1 MRFGYLKP
9 ATMEGSMTFH
19 RKWMTAAI
27 VFGSIAIAIGSAMA
41 QKRHAPGVS
50 DYEIKIGQT
59 MPYSGP
65 VSAGGAIGRTEIA
78 YIKMINDRGGID
90 GRKINLISLDDAYSP
105 PKTVE
110 QTRKLVEQDGVAFV
124 FGALGTAANLAVRK
138 YLNDHQVPQLFLL
151 SGSEQFN
158 DPEHFPWSI
167 SMIPTYLLDGQTHAK
182 YILAHNPNAKI
193 AILYQNDDYGK
204 AHVRG
209 LKDGLGERA
218 KDIIIRELSYE
229 VSDPT
234 IDSQM
239 VALKASGANTLYI
252 AAGPKFAAQAIR
264 KASELAW
271 RPLQFLTYTSQSIS
285 GVLQP
290 AGLDNAIGILSG
302 SFAKD
307 PTDPRWKDDPDMKE
321 YFDWVQKYNPNSN
334 GNDTFVAAGYQYAAA
349 LVLLLRQCGDD
360 LSRENIMRRA
370 TSLHDFTIPLLL
382 PGITLNTSP
391 ADYQPIK
398 QLRETR
404 FNGKFWESVEGD
416 TH

>member
-1 MRFGYLKP
+1 
-9 ATMEGSMTFH
+9 MEFRRTLMTV
-19 RKWMTAAI
+19 AV

-65 VSAGGAIGRTEIA
+65 VSAWGTIGRTELA
-78 YIKMINDRGGID
+78 YIKMINDRGGIN

-151 SGSEQFN
+151 SGSGQFN

-167 SMIPTYLLDGQTHAK
+167 GIIPTYLLDGQTHAQ
-182 YILAHNPNAKI
+182 YILAHRPNAKI

-204 AHVRG
+204 AHVKG

-218 KDIIIRELSYE
+218 KDLVVSELSYE

-234 IDSQM
+234 IESQM
-239 VALKASGANTLYI
+239 VTLKASGANTLYV

-264 KASELAW
+264 KASELSW

-285 GVLQP
+285 GVLEP
-290 AGLDNAIGILSG
+290 AGLENAIGILSG

-321 YFDWVQKYNPNSN
+321 YFEWVQKYNLNSN

-360 LSRENIMRRA
+360 LSRQNIMRRA

-391 ADYQPIK
+391 VDYQPIK
-398 QLRETR
+398 ELRETR
-404 FNGKFWESVEGD
+404 FNGNFWESVEGD

>member
-1 MRFGYLKP
+1 
-9 ATMEGSMTFH
+9 MEFRRTLMTVAF
-19 RKWMTAAI
+19 

-65 VSAGGAIGRTEIA
+65 VSAWGTIGRTELA
-78 YIKMINDRGGID
+78 YIKMINDRGGIN

-151 SGSEQFN
+151 SGSGQFN

-167 SMIPTYLLDGQTHAK
+167 GIIPTYLLDGQTHAQ
-182 YILAHNPNAKI
+182 YILAHRPNAKI

-204 AHVRG
+204 AHVKG

-218 KDIIIRELSYE
+218 KDLVVSELSYE

-234 IDSQM
+234 IESQM
-239 VALKASGANTLYI
+239 VTLKASGANTLYV

-264 KASELAW
+264 KASELSW

-285 GVLQP
+285 GVLEP
-290 AGLDNAIGILSG
+290 AGLENAIGILSG

-307 PTDPRWKDDPDMKE
+307 PTDPRWKDDPDTKE
-321 YFDWVQKYNPNSN
+321 YFEWVQKYNPNSN

-391 ADYQPIK
+391 VDYQPIK
-398 QLRETR
+398 ELRETR
-404 FNGKFWESVEGD
+404 FNGNFWESVEGD

>member
-1 MRFGYLKP
+1 
-9 ATMEGSMTFH
+9 MTFH
-19 RKWMTAAI
+19 RTWMTAAI
-27 VFGSIAIAIGSAMA
+27 IFCSVAIGTGSATA
-41 QKRHAPGVS
+41 QKKYAPGVS
-50 DYEIKIGQT
+50 DNDIKIGQT

-65 VSAGGAIGRTEIA
+65 VSTWGTVGRAELA
-78 YIKMINDRGGID
+78 YIKMINDQGGIN

-110 QTRKLVEQDGVAFV
+110 QTRKLVEQDGVALV

-138 YLNDHQVPQLFLL
+138 YLNDRQVPQLFLL

-167 SMIPTYLLDGQTHAK
+167 GIIPTYLLDGRTHAR

-218 KDIIIRELSYE
+218 KDLVVRELPYE

-234 IDSQM
+234 IESQM
-239 VALKASGANTLYI
+239 VTLKASGANTLYI
-252 AAGPKFAAQAIR
+252 VAGPKFAAQAIR
-264 KASELAW
+264 KARELAW
-271 RPLQFLTYTSQSIS
+271 RPMQFLTYTSQSIS
-285 GVLQP
+285 GVLEP
-290 AGLDNAIGILSG
+290 AGLENAIGILSG
-302 SFAKD
+302 SYAKD
-307 PTDPRWKDDPDMKE
+307 PTDPRWKDDPDMME
-321 YFDWVQKYNPNSN
+321 YFEWVQKYNPNAN
-334 GNDTFVAAGYQYAAA
+334 GNDFFVAAGYQYAAA

-370 TSLHDFTIPLLL
+370 TSLHDFPIPLLL

-391 ADYQPIK
+391 TDYQPIK

-404 FNGKFWESVEGD
+404 FNGKFWENAEED
-416 TH
+416 TN

>member
-1 MRFGYLKP
+1 
-9 ATMEGSMTFH
+9 
-19 RKWMTAAI
+19 
-27 VFGSIAIAIGSAMA
+27 
-41 QKRHAPGVS
+41 
-50 DYEIKIGQT
+50 

-65 VSAGGAIGRTEIA
+65 VSAWGTIGRTELA
-78 YIKMINDRGGID
+78 YIKMINDRGGIN

-151 SGSEQFN
+151 SGSGQFN

-167 SMIPTYLLDGQTHAK
+167 GIIPTYLLDGQTHAQ
-182 YILAHNPNAKI
+182 YILAHRPNAKI

-204 AHVRG
+204 AHVKG

-218 KDIIIRELSYE
+218 KDLVVSELSYE

-234 IDSQM
+234 IESQM
-239 VALKASGANTLYI
+239 VTLKASGANTLYV

-264 KASELAW
+264 KASELSW

-285 GVLQP
+285 GVLEP
-290 AGLDNAIGILSG
+290 AGLENAIGILSG

-307 PTDPRWKDDPDMKE
+307 PTDPRWKDDPDTKE
-321 YFDWVQKYNPNSN
+321 YFEWVQKYNPNSN

>member
-1 MRFGYLKP
+1 
-9 ATMEGSMTFH
+9 MEFRRTLMTVAF
-19 RKWMTAAI
+19 

-65 VSAGGAIGRTEIA
+65 VSAWGTIGRTELA
-78 YIKMINDRGGID
+78 YIKMINDRGGIN

-151 SGSEQFN
+151 SGSGQFN

-167 SMIPTYLLDGQTHAK
+167 GIIPTYLLDGQTHAQ
-182 YILAHNPNAKI
+182 YILAHRPNAKI

-204 AHVRG
+204 AHVKG

-218 KDIIIRELSYE
+218 KDLVVSELSYE

-234 IDSQM
+234 IESQM
-239 VALKASGANTLYI
+239 VTLKASGANTLYV

-264 KASELAW
+264 KASELSW

-285 GVLQP
+285 GVLEP
-290 AGLDNAIGILSG
+290 AGLENAIGILSG

-321 YFDWVQKYNPNSN
+321 YFEWVQKYNLNSN

-360 LSRENIMRRA
+360 LSRQNIMRRA

-391 ADYQPIK
+391 VDYQPIK
-398 QLRETR
+398 ELRETR

>member
-1 MRFGYLKP
+1 
-9 ATMEGSMTFH
+9 MEFRRTLMTVAF
-19 RKWMTAAI
+19 

-65 VSAGGAIGRTEIA
+65 VSAWGTIGRTELA
-78 YIKMINDRGGID
+78 YIKMINDRGGIN

-138 YLNDHQVPQLFLL
+138 YLNDRQVPQLFLL
-151 SGSEQFN
+151 SGSGQFN

-167 SMIPTYLLDGQTHAK
+167 GILPTYLLDGQTHAR
-182 YILAHNPNAKI
+182 YILAHRPNAKI

-204 AHVRG
+204 AHVKG

-218 KDIIIRELSYE
+218 KDLVVSELSYE

-234 IDSQM
+234 IESQM
-239 VALKASGANTLYI
+239 VTLKASGANTLYV

-264 KASELAW
+264 KASELSW

-285 GVLQP
+285 GVLEP
-290 AGLDNAIGILSG
+290 AGLENAIGILSG

-321 YFDWVQKYNPNSN
+321 YFEWVQKYNLNSN

-360 LSRENIMRRA
+360 LSRQNIMRRA

-391 ADYQPIK
+391 VDYQPIK
-398 QLRETR
+398 ELRETR
-404 FNGKFWESVEGD
+404 FNGNFWESVEGD

>member
-1 MRFGYLKP
+1 
-9 ATMEGSMTFH
+9 MEFRRTLMTVAF
-19 RKWMTAAI
+19 

-65 VSAGGAIGRTEIA
+65 VSAWGTIGRTELA
-78 YIKMINDRGGID
+78 YIKMINDRGGIN

-151 SGSEQFN
+151 SGSGQFN

-167 SMIPTYLLDGQTHAK
+167 GIIPTYLLDGQTHAQ
-182 YILAHNPNAKI
+182 YILAHRPNAKI

-204 AHVRG
+204 AHVKG

-218 KDIIIRELSYE
+218 KDLVVSELSYE

-234 IDSQM
+234 IESQM
-239 VALKASGANTLYI
+239 VTLKASGANTLYV

-264 KASELAW
+264 KASELSW

-285 GVLQP
+285 GVLEP
-290 AGLDNAIGILSG
+290 AGLENAIGILSG

-307 PTDPRWKDDPDMKE
+307 PTDPRWKDDPDTKE
-321 YFDWVQKYNPNSN
+321 YFEWVQKYNPNSN

>member
-1 MRFGYLKP
+1 
-9 ATMEGSMTFH
+9 MTFH
-19 RKWMTAAI
+19 GTWITAAI
-27 VFGSIAIAIGSAMA
+27 VFGSIAIATGSATA
-41 QKRHAPGVS
+41 QKRYAPGIS
-50 DYEIKIGQT
+50 DNEIKIGQT

-65 VSAGGAIGRTEIA
+65 VSAWGTIGRAELA
-78 YIKMINDRGGID
+78 YIRMINDRGGIN
-90 GRKINLISLDDAYSP
+90 GRKINLISLDDAYTP

-124 FGALGTAANLAVRK
+124 FGGLGTAANLAVRK
-138 YLNDHQVPQLFLL
+138 YLNDRQVPQLFLL

-167 SMIPTYLLDGQTHAK
+167 GIIPTYLLDGQTHAR
-182 YILAHNPNAKI
+182 YILTHNPNAKI

-218 KDIIIRELSYE
+218 KELVVRELSYE

-234 IDSQM
+234 IESQM

-264 KASELAW
+264 KVSELAW
-271 RPLQFLTYTSQSIS
+271 RPMQFLTYTSQSIS
-285 GVLQP
+285 GVLEP
-290 AGLDNAIGILSG
+290 AGLENAIGILSG
-302 SFAKD
+302 GFAKD

-321 YFDWVQKYNPNSN
+321 YFEWVQKYNPNSN
-334 GNDTFVAAGYQYAAA
+334 ERDTYVAAGYQYAAA
-349 LVLLLRQCGDD
+349 LVLLLRECGDD

-370 TSLHDFTIPLLL
+370 TSLHGFTIPLLL

-391 ADYQPIK
+391 TDYQPIK

-404 FNGKFWESVEGD
+404 FNGKYWEGLEGD

>member
-1 MRFGYLKP
+1 
-9 ATMEGSMTFH
+9 
-19 RKWMTAAI
+19 
-27 VFGSIAIAIGSAMA
+27 
-41 QKRHAPGVS
+41 
-50 DYEIKIGQT
+50 
-59 MPYSGP
+59 
-65 VSAGGAIGRTEIA
+65 
-78 YIKMINDRGGID
+78 MINDRGGIN

-151 SGSEQFN
+151 SGSGQFN

-167 SMIPTYLLDGQTHAK
+167 GIIPTYLLDGQTHAQ
-182 YILAHNPNAKI
+182 YILAHRPNAKI

-204 AHVRG
+204 AHVKG

-218 KDIIIRELSYE
+218 KDLVVSELSYE

-234 IDSQM
+234 IESQM
-239 VALKASGANTLYI
+239 VTLKASGANTLYV

-264 KASELAW
+264 KASELSW

-285 GVLQP
+285 GVLEP
-290 AGLDNAIGILSG
+290 AGLENAIGILSG

-321 YFDWVQKYNPNSN
+321 YFEWVQKYNLNSN

-360 LSRENIMRRA
+360 LSRQNIMRRA

-391 ADYQPIK
+391 VDYQPIK
-398 QLRETR
+398 ELRETR
-404 FNGKFWESVEGD
+404 FNGNFWESVEGD

>member
-1 MRFGYLKP
+1 
-9 ATMEGSMTFH
+9 MEFQRRLMT
-19 RKWMTAAI
+19 TAV
-27 VFGSIAIAIGSAMA
+27 VFSIAIAIGSATA
-41 QKRHAPGVS
+41 QKGQAPGVS
-50 DYEIKIGQT
+50 DNEIKIGQT

-65 VSAGGAIGRTEIA
+65 ASAWGAVGRAELA
-78 YIKMINDRGGID
+78 YIKMINDQGGIN

-110 QTRKLVEQDGVAFV
+110 QTRKLVEQEGVAFV
-124 FGALGTAANLAVRK
+124 FSGLGTAANLAVRK
-138 YLNDHQVPQLFLL
+138 YLNDRQVPQLFLL
-151 SGSEQFN
+151 SGSGQFN

-167 SMIPTYLLDGQTHAK
+167 GILPTYLVDGQTHAR
-182 YILAHNPNAKI
+182 YILAHRPNATI

-204 AHVRG
+204 AHVKG

-218 KDIIIRELSYE
+218 KDLVVSELSYE

-234 IDSQM
+234 IDSQI
-239 VALKASGANTLYI
+239 VSLKASGANTLYI

-264 KASELAW
+264 KANELAW
-271 RPLQFLTYTSQSIS
+271 RPLQFLTYTSQSIAA
-285 GVLQP
+285 VLEP
-290 AGLDNAIGILSG
+290 AGLENAIGIISASYG
-302 SFAKD
+302 KD

-334 GNDTFVAAGYQYAAA
+334 VSDTYVAAGYQYAAA

-360 LSRENIMRRA
+360 LSRENIMRRV
-370 TSLHDFTIPLLL
+370 TSLHDFAIPLLL

-398 QLRETR
+398 ELRETR
-404 FNGKFWESVEGD
+404 FNGKLWEDLEGN
-416 TH
+416 TR

>member
-1 MRFGYLKP
+1 MRFGDLDT
-9 ATMEGSMTFH
+9 AIMEGWMTFH

-27 VFGSIAIAIGSAMA
+27 VFGSIAIAIGSATA
-41 QKRHAPGVS
+41 QKGYAPGVS
-50 DYEIKIGQT
+50 DNEIKIGQT

-65 VSAGGAIGRTEIA
+65 ASAWGAVGRAELA
-78 YIKMINDRGGID
+78 YIKMINDQGGIN

-110 QTRKLVEQDGVAFV
+110 QTRKLVEQEGVAFV
-124 FGALGTAANLAVRK
+124 FGGLGTAANLAVRR
-138 YLNDHQVPQLFLL
+138 YLNDRQVPQLFLL
-151 SGSEQFN
+151 SGSGQFN

-167 SMIPTYLLDGQTHAK
+167 GILPTYLVDGQTHAR
-182 YILAHNPNAKI
+182 YILAHRPNAKI

-204 AHVRG
+204 AHVKG

-218 KDIIIRELSYE
+218 KDLVVSELSYE

-239 VALKASGANTLYI
+239 VSLKASGANTLYI

-264 KASELAW
+264 KANELIW
-271 RPLQFLTYTSQSIS
+271 KPLQFLTYTSQSIAA
-285 GVLQP
+285 VLEP
-290 AGLDNAIGILSG
+290 AGLENAIGIISASYG
-302 SFAKD
+302 KD

-321 YFDWVQKYNPNSN
+321 YFDWVQKYSPNSN
-334 GNDTFVAAGYQYAAA
+334 VSDTYVAAGYQYAAA

-360 LSRENIMRRA
+360 LSRENVMRRA
-370 TSLHDFTIPLLL
+370 TSLHDFAIPLLL

-398 QLRETR
+398 ELRETR
-404 FNGKFWESVEGD
+404 FNGKLWESLEAD

>member
-1 MRFGYLKP
+1 
-9 ATMEGSMTFH
+9 MEGLMTFH
-19 RKWMTAAI
+19 RSRIKAAI
-27 VFGSIAIAIGSAMA
+27 VFGSIAIATGSAMA
-41 QKRHAPGVS
+41 QKKDAPGVT
-50 DYEIKIGQT
+50 DNEITIGQT

-65 VSAGGAIGRTEIA
+65 VSAWGTIGRAELA
-78 YIKMINDRGGID
+78 YFKMINDQGGIN
-90 GRKINLISLDDAYSP
+90 GRRIKLISLDDGYSP

-110 QTRKLVEQDGVAFV
+110 QTRKLVEQDGAAFI

-138 YLNDHQVPQLFLL
+138 YLNDQQVPQLFLL

-167 SMIPTYLLDGQTHAK
+167 SMIPTYILDGQTHAK

-218 KDIIIRELSYE
+218 KDLIVRELTYE

-234 IDSQM
+234 IESQM
-239 VALKASGANTLYI
+239 VTLKASGANTLYI

-271 RPLQFLTYTSQSIS
+271 RPLRFLTYTSQSIS
-285 GVLQP
+285 GVLEP
-290 AGLDNAIGILSG
+290 AGLDNAVGILSG
-302 SFAKD
+302 SYSKD

-321 YFDWVQKYNPNSN
+321 YFDWVRKYNPNSD
-334 GNDTFVAAGYQYAAA
+334 GTDTFVAAGYQNAAA

-370 TSLHDFTIPLLL
+370 TSLHDFAIPLLL

-391 ADYQPIK
+391 TDYLPIK

-404 FNGKFWESVEGD
+404 FNGKFWESLEGD

>member
-1 MRFGYLKP
+1 
-9 ATMEGSMTFH
+9 MEFRRTLMTV
-19 RKWMTAAI
+19 AV

-65 VSAGGAIGRTEIA
+65 VSAWGTIGRTELA
-78 YIKMINDRGGID
+78 YIKMINDRGGIN

-151 SGSEQFN
+151 SGSGQFN

-167 SMIPTYLLDGQTHAK
+167 GIIPTYLLDGQTHAQ
-182 YILAHNPNAKI
+182 YILAHRPNAKI

-204 AHVRG
+204 AHVKG

-218 KDIIIRELSYE
+218 KDLVVSELSYE

-234 IDSQM
+234 IESQM
-239 VALKASGANTLYI
+239 VTLKASGANTLYV

-264 KASELAW
+264 KASELSW

-285 GVLQP
+285 GVLEP
-290 AGLDNAIGILSG
+290 AGLENAIGILSG

-321 YFDWVQKYNPNSN
+321 YFEWVQKYNPNSN

-360 LSRENIMRRA
+360 LSRQNIMRRA

-391 ADYQPIK
+391 VDYQPIK
-398 QLRETR
+398 ELRETR
-404 FNGKFWESVEGD
+404 FNGNFWESVEGD

>member
-1 MRFGYLKP
+1 
-9 ATMEGSMTFH
+9 MEFRRTLMTVAF
-19 RKWMTAAI
+19 

-65 VSAGGAIGRTEIA
+65 VSAWGTIGRTELA
-78 YIKMINDRGGID
+78 YIKMINDRGGIN

-151 SGSEQFN
+151 SGSGQFN

-167 SMIPTYLLDGQTHAK
+167 GIIPTYLLDGQTHAQ
-182 YILAHNPNAKI
+182 YILAHRPNAKI

-204 AHVRG
+204 AHVKG

-218 KDIIIRELSYE
+218 KDLVVSELSYE

-234 IDSQM
+234 IESQM
-239 VALKASGANTLYI
+239 VTLKASGANTLYV

-264 KASELAW
+264 KASELSW

-285 GVLQP
+285 GVLEP
-290 AGLDNAIGILSG
+290 AGLENAIGILSG

-321 YFDWVQKYNPNSN
+321 YFEWVQKYNLNSN

-360 LSRENIMRRA
+360 LSRQNIMRRA

-391 ADYQPIK
+391 VDYQPIK
-398 QLRETR
+398 ELRETR
-404 FNGKFWESVEGD
+404 FNGNFWESVEGD

>member
-1 MRFGYLKP
+1 
-9 ATMEGSMTFH
+9 MTSH
-19 RKWMTAAI
+19 RKWMRAAI
-27 VFGSIAIAIGSAMA
+27 VFGSIAIATGSATA
-41 QKRHAPGVS
+41 QKRYAPGIS
-50 DYEIKIGQT
+50 DNEIKIGQT

-65 VSAGGAIGRTEIA
+65 ASAWGTVGRAELA
-78 YIKMINDRGGID
+78 YIKMINDQGGIN

-110 QTRKLVEQDGVAFV
+110 QTRRLVEQDDVAFV
-124 FGALGTAANLAVRK
+124 FSGLGTAANLAVRK

-167 SMIPTYLLDGQTHAK
+167 SIIPFYLLDGQTHAR
-182 YILAHNPNAKI
+182 YILEHNPDTKI

-218 KDIIIRELSYE
+218 KDLVVGELSYE

-234 IDSQM
+234 IESQM
-239 VALKASGANTLYI
+239 VRLKASGANTLYI
-252 AAGPKFAAQAIR
+252 AAGPKFASQAIR

-271 RPLQFLTYTSQSIS
+271 RPMRFLTYTSQSIS
-285 GVLQP
+285 GVLAP
-290 AGLDNAIGILSG
+290 AGLENAIGIISAIYG
-302 SFAKD
+302 KD
-307 PTDPRWKDDPDMKE
+307 PTDPRWKDDQEMKE
-321 YFDWVQKYNPNSN
+321 YFEWVQKYNPNAN
-334 GNDTFVAAGYQYAAA
+334 RNDTFVVAGYQYAAA
-349 LVLLLRQCGDD
+349 LVLLLKQCGDD
-360 LSRENIMRRA
+360 LSRENIMHRA

-391 ADYQPIK
+391 TDYQPIK

-404 FNGKFWESVEGD
+404 FNGKFWEGLEGD